1 MLLKLAWRNIGRGWR
16 RSAVVLSAI
25 AVGLAACLVLIAWMK
40 GLMFQMADNAIRTQ
54 LAHVAIQ
61 AAGYQ
66 QSPDLGLNLGDQAH
80 AIQAAVARHEGVH
93 ASPRVRGE
101 GLVQNARHSLRVMLV
116 GVNPAAEARVSVVP
130 GSVVEGAFLARMT
143 GPRRLRQ
150 LPPLVIGR
158 AMAERLRAGL
168 GDKLVLHVPGEG
180 GVGAFRVRGIYRT
193 SSSEFDRSVAY
204 AALPDALELFGT
216 RGPTEVALALE
227 RPRAALELQAALRAE
242 LERLAPGRFEVLRWQ
257 ERAPRLASM
266 LNLASSTSWI
276 FYGVIFVAMAFGIAN
291 ALLMSIYERMREFGV
306 LRSLGL
312 GARRLV
318 ALVLMESLL
327 LTFLGTALGF
337 LVGWPLITWL
347 GRVGIDMTR
356 FSSALESYGIGTTIY
371 LRVDATDLIW
381 PIGLAG
387 ATALLA
393 ALWPALKAARLRPAE
408 ALRGS

>member
-1 MLLKLAWRNIGRGWR
+1 MLFKLAWRNIGRGWR

-25 AVGLAACLVLIAWMK
+25 AVGLASCLVLIAWMK

-61 AAGYQ
+61 ASGYQ
-66 QSPDLGLNLGDQAH
+66 QSPDVARNLGDEANE
-80 AIQAAVARHEGVH
+80 ILAAVARHPGVY
-93 ASPRVRGE
+93 ASARVRGE
-101 GLVQNARHSLRVMLV
+101 GLVQSARHSLRVMLV
-116 GVNPAAEARVSVVP
+116 GVDPAAEARVSVVP
-130 GSVVEGAFLARMT
+130 GAVVEGAFLTGMV
-143 GPRRLRQ
+143 GPRRPRQ

-158 AMAERLRAGL
+158 AMAERLRVGP
-168 GDKLVLHVPGEG
+168 GDKVVLHVPGEG

-193 SSSEFDRSVAY
+193 SSTEFDRSVAY
-204 AALPDALELFGT
+204 AALPEALELFAAS
-216 RGPTEVALALE
+216 GPTEVALTLE
-227 RPRAALELQAALRAE
+227 RPAAALELQAALQVE

-257 ERAPRLASM
+257 ERAPRLAAM
-266 LNLASSTSWI
+266 LELASSTSWI

-306 LRSLGL
+306 LRALGL

-318 ALVLMESLL
+318 ALVLVESLL

-337 LVGWPLITWL
+337 LVGWPLIAWL

-371 LRVDATDLIW
+371 LRVDGTDLIW
-381 PIGLAG
+381 PVGLAA
-387 ATALLA
+387 ATALVA
-393 ALWPALKAARLRPAE
+393 AVWPALKAARLRPAE
-408 ALRGS
+408 ALRGI